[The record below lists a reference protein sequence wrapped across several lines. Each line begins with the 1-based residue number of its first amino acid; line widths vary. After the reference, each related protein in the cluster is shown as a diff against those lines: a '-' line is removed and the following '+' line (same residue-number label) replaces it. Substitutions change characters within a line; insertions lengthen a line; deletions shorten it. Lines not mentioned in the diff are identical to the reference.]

1 MIGKWGIFFLFHEST
16 FVPKDLNSVALLVV
30 ACPNFDHEL
39 LVDIS
44 FSLKIV
50 LFLIFDFVA
59 KGLADGVVFLIV

>member
-1 MIGKWGIFFLFHEST
+1 M
-16 FVPKDLNSVALLVV
+16 PKDLNSVALLVV